1 MFLKRR
7 ETTQS
12 KTEYLTISLKSQLSN
27 KLRLT
32 FYIADK
38 MGDGMFTSSY
48 FDEFGSNLFSRY
60 SYNEVSFFP
69 TTIYILWSMEL
80 MKWGFSK
87 ICRGKAMLQ
96 IALKTVFLAIQDPWV
111 GLRVK
116 NTEYHHITLT
126 HLRGNSRQERK
137 LYKANYTEASLSRH
151 KDHHAALLR
160 CQHSQ

>member
-69 TTIYILWSMEL
+69 TTIY
-80 MKWGFSK
+80 
-87 ICRGKAMLQ
+87 
-96 IALKTVFLAIQDPWV
+96 
-111 GLRVK
+111 
-116 NTEYHHITLT
+116 TL
-126 HLRGNSRQERK
+126 
-137 LYKANYTEASLSRH
+137 
-151 KDHHAALLR
+151 
-160 CQHSQ
+160 